1 MITFNS
7 INDIQVDKEQQKE
20 EGIKKLEIMLTKEG
34 EISSVSIER
43 YPFACGWENVDV
55 EED

>member
-7 INDIQVDKEQQKE
+7 INDIQVDKERQKE

-34 EISSVSIER
+34 EIRSVSIER
-43 YPFACGWENVDV
+43 YSFACSWKNV

>member
-20 EGIKKLEIMLTKEG
+20 EGIRKLEIMLTKEG
-34 EISSVSIER
+34 DIRSVSIER
-43 YPFACGWENVDV
+43 YPFTCSWKNV